1 MENNDDDISI
11 TLLSQMSSRS
21 SLTFDFSAH
30 HSSLNFKAL
39 SALDFDDV
47 PWQGLLLV
55 PGSMV
60 FLRLLIIIRF

>member
-30 HSSLNFKAL
+30 HSNFKAL
-39 SALDFDDV
+39 SVVDFILDFDDV
-47 PWQGLLLV
+47 LWKG
-55 PGSMV
+55 
-60 FLRLLIIIRF
+60 